1 MFLWYNE
8 EDIEPVDFTPVSD
21 TLQFVSKGIFA
32 VKRIISQD
40 LSTQI
45 KCTLVHSLFWAS
57 YCAYSSFIVTMLTD
71 YGYSS
76 ATATAMM
83 TATSVLSFI
92 AQPVSGYICD
102 NYIPHKWVY
111 IILTIC
117 AIPTMVLMPHLL
129 FSPVLTMISML
140 LFTVFMVQMP
150 GLLDAWVI
158 GLTNLHPHM
167 NYGISRG
174 SSSLAFAIA
183 AQVMGGLTAV
193 YGHGMRCWVGAV
205 LGLLSVIVA
214 FMLEPLP
221 CRRSQEAKAENK
233 PVKSGL
239 STAETVSRLVKNH
252 AYILLLLMSFLLFM
266 GTSCFSSFIPVL
278 TQELGGGS
286 GEVGTVF
293 ALTAL
298 SEVPAMFLMASILR
312 KVPAKKVIVLAGLF
326 YLLRLSLTAVAPN
339 YIVMLLVQMF
349 QGLSFAVI
357 WPASMAY
364 LNQIMDYEVRS
375 TAIMTFSS
383 VTLGISGIFGN
394 AIGTAVLAAT
404 NVRMVF
410 VFASVSA
417 GVGLALGL
425 YGLVRRI
432 WK

>member
-1 MFLWYNE
+1 MKQLLS
-8 EDIEPVDFTPVSD
+8 EDLTI
-21 TLQFVSKGIFA
+21 
-32 VKRIISQD
+32 
-40 LSTQI
+40 QI

-57 YCAYSSFIVTMLTD
+57 YCAFSSFIVTMLTD

-83 TATSVLSFI
+83 TASSVLSFI

-102 NYIPHKWVY
+102 NFIPHKWVY
-111 IILTIC
+111 IVLTIC
-117 AIPTMVLMPHLL
+117 ALPTMVLMPMLL
-129 FSPVLTMISML
+129 FSPVLTLISML

-158 GLTNLHPHM
+158 GLTNLHPRL

-174 SSSLAFAIA
+174 SSSFAFAIA
-183 AQVMGGLTAV
+183 AQAMGTLTAV
-193 YGHGMRCWVGAV
+193 YGHGARCWVGAV
-205 LGLLSVIVA
+205 LGLLSIIVA

-221 CRRSQEAKAENK
+221 CRRDREKKEADNASEQHTES
-233 PVKSGL
+233 KSSL
-239 STAETVSRLVKNH
+239 STAETISRLAKNH
-252 AYILLLLMSFLLFM
+252 AYVLLLVMSFLLFM

-312 KVPAKKVIVLAGLF
+312 KVAAKKVIVLAGLF
-326 YLLRLSLTAVAPN
+326 YLLRLSLTAIAPN
-339 YIVMLLVQMF
+339 YTVMLLVQVL

-357 WPASMAY
+357 WPAAMAY

-383 VTLGISGIFGN
+383 VTLGVSGIFGN
-394 AIGTAVLAAT
+394 AIGTAILAAT

-410 VFASVSA
+410 VFASISA

-425 YGLVRRI
+425 YGLARKI